1 MVSDRR
7 PDETWEDCAE
17 RKIREA
23 MEAGEFERL
32 PGMGQPIPGIDRPL
46 DENWWIRD
54 KLRREN
60 VNVLPPVLAVRLEVE
75 KKLEQL
81 HEVPGEPAVRRLVD
95 ELNAKIRQASMKS
108 TSGPTTSIAPLNVER
123 ILADWRR
130 RRGAASDSSPDT
142 EANP

>member
-7 PDETWEDCAE
+7 PDETWEDCTE

-54 KLRREN
+54 KLKREN

-81 HEVPGEPAVRRLVD
+81 HEVHSELAVRRLVD
-95 ELNAKIRQASMKS
+95 ELNGKIRLASMKS
-108 TSGPTTSIAPLNVER
+108 TTGATTSIAPLNPGRV
-123 ILADWRR
+123 LAEWQRR
-130 RRGAASDSSPDT
+130 RSAASDSSPDAET
-142 EANP
+142 NP